1 MSLSARNHQ
10 LPPGPGWTGFEA
22 IDQAARDPARYTP
35 NSQICPSTDH
45 DQLPTLGCCSA
56 PCSWLP
62 TPRPHQLYIHIHLAK
77 DRMNDNCSEAT
88 TPRIASSSSSN
99 PFSFP
104 QPRTP
109 SSSSSLLQDEELCII
124 GGGTGCNT
132 VVGAFV
138 GAKRITY
145 CLPVSDDGG
154 SSSEIQRVLGQLPL
168 PFGLS
173 PGQDR
178 TLTRKSHAGGPAL
191 GDIRSRLI
199 RLIPS
204 APAGSPLDCIRRLLE
219 YRLPGG
225 VNTTNV
231 AVKQEWG
238 DIVEGT
244 HRLWRVSSRKRSH
257 CAHGRY

>member
-1 MSLSARNHQ
+1 
-10 LPPGPGWTGFEA
+10 
-22 IDQAARDPARYTP
+22 
-35 NSQICPSTDH
+35 
-45 DQLPTLGCCSA
+45 
-56 PCSWLP
+56 
-62 TPRPHQLYIHIHLAK
+62 
-77 DRMNDNCSEAT
+77 MNDNCSEAT

-104 QPRTP
+104 PQPRT
-109 SSSSSLLQDEELCII
+109 SSSSSLLQDQELCII
-124 GGGTGCNT
+124 GGGTGCNA

-168 PFGLS
+168 LWSLS
-173 PGQDR
+173 PRQDTDPER
-178 TLTRKSHAGGPAL
+178 RSFHAGGPAL

-204 APAGSPLDCIRRLLE
+204 APTGSPLDCIRRLLE

-244 HRLWRVSSRKRSH
+244 HRLWRVSLRKKLSLR
-257 CAHGRY
+257 AADTDPLQFPR